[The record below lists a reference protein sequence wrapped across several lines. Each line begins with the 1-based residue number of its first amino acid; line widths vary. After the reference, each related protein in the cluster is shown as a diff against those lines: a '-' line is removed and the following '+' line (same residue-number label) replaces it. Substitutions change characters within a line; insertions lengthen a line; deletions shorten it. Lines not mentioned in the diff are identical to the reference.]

1 MPLGICNSYMLI
13 VCVVCVCLPGC
24 WLLAGC
30 GWLAAAAAALAGPAS
45 SALLALRGGAE
56 RALSSSPGIPGA
68 GTALKP
74 SSLPVSSG
82 ARFRAN
88 AELRQPRHHH
98 LRHRSAPATSC
109 LAQQARVCPVAAGP
123 RPGTHRTMAAPAA
136 AGAEGVIRAEKRG
149 RVVVWTMNNPQKLN
163 CLNIAMITR
172 MGQLFEEASVDP
184 TVDAA
189 ILTGTGRYFSSGAAF
204 GDVGLPKT
212 LRLSTLHAAVASLNG
227 ECTQASI
234 SVCCSCTCRC
244 TCRLRQSTVWGR

>member
-1 MPLGICNSYMLI
+1 
-13 VCVVCVCLPGC
+13 
-24 WLLAGC
+24 
-30 GWLAAAAAALAGPAS
+30 
-45 SALLALRGGAE
+45 
-56 RALSSSPGIPGA
+56 
-68 GTALKP
+68 
-74 SSLPVSSG
+74 
-82 ARFRAN
+82 
-88 AELRQPRHHH
+88 
-98 LRHRSAPATSC
+98 
-109 LAQQARVCPVAAGP
+109 
-123 RPGTHRTMAAPAA
+123 MAAPAA

-244 TCRLRQSTVWGR
+244 TCRLRQSTVWGRWWAMGVWGAALLLLLLLLLLLQWASSSLSLPSRNLFSSLLTDRQWEGLPQCSCCATLWSACKVPI